1 MEPQSNYRK
10 QISECH
16 WCANQIERSAPGFV
30 WQVIGRNWHTDCSF
44 HPVAWDEAE
53 FKETGNK
60 AGHMTTQ
67 EVYDLVRN
75 EFLRRKAQS
84 SGRLIGDNVVSIAKN
99 AQRTSRKA
107 AEKLEPSAG
116 TIRAAVWQ
124 AIKDNRGMTDYELET
139 LLRGKHQT
147 ISASR
152 RSLVVDGFI
161 VDSGTTRKNPQ
172 GNDCI
177 VWILNTSLSQG
188 VLL

>member
-1 MEPQSNYRK
+1 MAESNYMK

-16 WCANQIERSAPGFV
+16 WCANQIERSAPSFSWRVVGKT
-30 WQVIGRNWHTDCSF
+30 WLDSCSF

-75 EFLRRKAQS
+75 EFLRRKAQLPT
-84 SGRLIGDNVVSIAKN
+84 RNITDNVVSIAKR

-107 AEKLEPSAG
+107 AEKLEPTAG
-116 TIRAAVWQ
+116 TMRAEIWL
-124 AIKDNRGMTDYELET
+124 AIKNNHGLTDYELET
-139 LLRGKHQT
+139 LLGGKHQT
-147 ISASR
+147 VSASR
-152 RSLVVDGFI
+152 RSLVIDGWI
-161 VDSGTTRKNPQ
+161 VDSGTTRKNAQ

-177 VWILNTSLSQG
+177 VWIINTSLSQG